1 MKKITIILFL
11 SLVSFLG
18 FSFFASVQDA
28 TDDITKA
35 INSGNSKELAK
46 FFNTTIDLTLPGYE
60 DTYSKAQAEI
70 IVKEFFTKNTP
81 KSFTV
86 IHKGLSKDNS
96 PYIIGK
102 LETSKNSFRVTYLL
116 RKVSDKFLIHQLRFE
131 PKVE

>member
-1 MKKITIILFL
+1 MKKFTIILFL
-11 SLVSFLG
+11 SFITFLG
-18 FSFFASVQDA
+18 FTLIAGFQDA

-35 INSGNSKELAK
+35 INSGNAKELAK

-70 IVKEFFTKNTP
+70 IVKEFFTKNAP

-102 LETSKNSFRVTYLL
+102 LETNKNSFRVTYLL
-116 RKVSDKFLIHQLRFE
+116 RKVSDKYLIHQLRFE
-131 PKVE
+131 PKE